1 MDDILWIDPDDISD
15 QPGDVERMAVQLASY
30 VLYSLT
36 GRKFPGYK
44 ETTEWYCSDVADY
57 SLAVSSLRH
66 YLPQHLVHPITTE
79 HRSSKFLTLT
89 HRPIVS
95 IKEVITSSGKQVEPY
110 IVDNQSL
117 SLPNNQDWNF
127 SSGIL
132 VSYTYGQKPPVAG
145 RIACAELARQIALIF
160 SDNESDC
167 QLNSRIVGNI
177 SSVQMQGV
185 SYTTIDPQT
194 FLTEGRTGI
203 TTVDLFIKSANPSG
217 AKRPAKVIVS
227 GEPIGRTFRR

>member
-44 ETTEWYCSDVADY
+44 ETTEWYCSDVSDY

-66 YLPQHLVHPITTE
+66 YLPQHL
-79 HRSSKFLTLT
+79 
-89 HRPIVS
+89 
-95 IKEVITSSGKQVEPY
+95 
-110 IVDNQSL
+110 
-117 SLPNNQDWNF
+117 
-127 SSGIL
+127 
-132 VSYTYGQKPPVAG
+132 
-145 RIACAELARQIALIF
+145 
-160 SDNESDC
+160 
-167 QLNSRIVGNI
+167 
-177 SSVQMQGV
+177 
-185 SYTTIDPQT
+185 
-194 FLTEGRTGI
+194 
-203 TTVDLFIKSANPSG
+203 SG

>member
-1 MDDILWIDPDDISD
+1 MDDILWIEPEDISD
-15 QPGDVERMAVQLASY
+15 DPGDIELMAVQLASY

-36 GRKFPGYK
+36 GKKFPGFK
-44 ETTEWYCSDVADY
+44 EANEWYATDVADY

-66 YLPQHLVHPITTE
+66 YLPDHLVQPIMAE
-79 HRSSKFLTLT
+79 HRTQKLLTLA
-89 HRPIVS
+89 HRPIVNV
-95 IKEVITSSGKQVEPY
+95 KEVITASVESVEPY

-117 SLPNNQDWNF
+117 SLPKNQDWNLHD
-127 SSGIL
+127 GVL

-145 RIACAELARQIALIF
+145 RIACAELARQIVLIF
-160 SDNESDC
+160 SEGENNC
-167 QLNSRIVGNI
+167 QLNSRIVGKI
-177 SSVQMQGV
+177 SSVNVQGV

-217 AKRPAKVIVS
+217 AKRPARVLAS
-227 GEPIGRTFRR
+227 GEPIGRTYRR